1 MIFEKID
8 LHFDVER
15 LRQQLVESIFPLLP
29 HMESESFGGW
39 SVLSSNGSYRDGWK
53 GAEAFKKD
61 FMPGATIDEKL
72 AAVGAKRSSA
82 YIHNTEICQGYLAE
96 VIDTIRAAGLTPMRA
111 RISMLKA
118 NGKST
123 IHRDAAD
130 HEYAVRLHVP
140 IVTNEKCFFKTEE
153 GSVHLP
159 ASGDAFLLRVNRW
172 HQVTNE
178 SDSDRVHLIMSVVD
192 RNGFSKLHRFASTS
206 L

>member
-8 LHFDVER
+8 LKFDVER
-15 LRQQLVESIFPLLP
+15 LRDQLVSSIFPLPP

-39 SVLSSNGSYRDGWK
+39 SVLSSNGSYLDGWK

-72 AAVGAKRSSA
+72 AAIGAKRSSA
-82 YIHNTEICQGYLAE
+82 YTHATEICQGYLAE
-96 VIDTIRAAGLTPMRA
+96 VIETIRAVGLTPMRA

-123 IHRDAAD
+123 IHRDAQD

-140 IVTNEKCFFKTEE
+140 LITNEKCFFKTEE
-153 GSVHLP
+153 GAVHLP
-159 ASGDAFLLRVNRW
+159 ASGEAFLLRVNRW

-178 SDSDRVHLIMSVVD
+178 SDSDRIHLIMSVLD
-192 RNGFSKLHRFASTS
+192 KNGFSKFHRFQATT